1 MNETV
6 LLRNEI
12 QEGINSYFNSNDEEI
27 RKCNWTRLML
37 CFQLH
42 INNPKLITF
51 RIIRDKDSQ
60 EPILIFKNNNNNFK
74 LLIPLFKN
82 RIIKLKLSDFINTG
96 VTTDILNDLTFNDTI
111 FKVYNDR
118 KLNRKPL
125 LYQKS

>member
-37 CFQLH
+37 YFQLH

-51 RIIRDKDSQ
+51 RIIRDKNSQ
-60 EPILIFKNNNNNFK
+60 EPILIFKNSKNNFK

-96 VTTDILNDLTFNDTI
+96 VTTDILNDLTFNNTI

>member
-1 MNETV
+1 MNKSI

-12 QEGINSYFNSNDEEI
+12 QQGIISYFNSEDEEI
-27 RKCNWTRLML
+27 RKSNWTKLMMY
-37 CFQLH
+37 FQLH